1 MVPLKFEYIDERFG
15 IKEKKFVTVIGEH
28 THHYT
33 GVKFIRIR
41 EEFENGHIQEYMVNE
56 ETMKKMLSKRAE
68 VER

>member
-33 GVKFIRIR
+33 GAKFIRIR
-41 EEFENGHIQEYMVNE
+41 EKFENGHIQEYMVTE
-56 ETMKKMLSKRAE
+56 DVMRQMLNKRME
-68 VER
+68 VKS